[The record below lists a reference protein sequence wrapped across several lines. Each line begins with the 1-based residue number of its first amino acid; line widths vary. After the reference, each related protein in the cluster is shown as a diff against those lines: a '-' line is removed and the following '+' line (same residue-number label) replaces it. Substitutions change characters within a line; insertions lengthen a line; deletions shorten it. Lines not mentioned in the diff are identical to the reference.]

1 MKRPDVADPPAF
13 MMTPMID
20 VVFQLIV
27 FFLLV
32 LDLSQRRIEKLTLP
46 KATEA
51 RRHQTAD
58 PNEVVVNVRDDGTVS
73 VDGRVMSDDAL
84 DVLFASRRTLPHRP
98 YVVDRVDYPVLIRA
112 DRSAE
117 WIHVQKVM
125 QIAST
130 RGGVYRVE
138 LGARKP

>member
-1 MKRPDVADPPAF
+1 
-13 MMTPMID
+13 MTPMID

-32 LDLSQRRIEKLTLP
+32 LDLSQRRIEAMTLP
-46 KATEA
+46 EA
-51 RRHQTAD
+51 DQSRRGPAD
-58 PNEVVVNVRDDGTVS
+58 PNEVVVNVRADGTIS
-73 VDGRVMSDDAL
+73 LDGRVLGDEAL
-84 DVLFASRRTLPHRP
+84 DAFFANRRSWHRVWFDP
-98 YVVDRVDYPVLIRA
+98 AGNIVTYPVLIRA

-117 WIHVQKVM
+117 WVHVQKVM